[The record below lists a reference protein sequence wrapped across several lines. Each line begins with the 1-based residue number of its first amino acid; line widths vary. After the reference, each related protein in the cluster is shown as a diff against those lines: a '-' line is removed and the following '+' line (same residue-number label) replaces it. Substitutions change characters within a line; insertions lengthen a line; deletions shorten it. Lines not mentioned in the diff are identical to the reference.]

1 MIHLI
6 VALHC
11 EAKPLIDYFKLK
23 LQEQSPFEIYQ
34 NETMKLIISKVGCL
48 NAASAASYL
57 GAQSK
62 NALWLNIGLAGHLS
76 AKVGSLFLVS
86 KIALKESNKV
96 FYPYLPLKQE
106 IARSSLLTLDKPSQE
121 YQEDLLYDMEGY
133 GFYFAASKFT
143 SLERVQ
149 LLKIVSDG
157 PQVNLKS
164 ITSSVATSLI
174 QSQLDSIHAFIE
186 SFSSLDSC
194 YQQHPELELLLNHW
208 SFSQTERLKASKLI
222 NLIYLHKAGP
232 LNFQELQTLCSKK
245 ELFQKLE
252 EFIFNVKVGP

>member
-34 NETMKLIISKVGCL
+34 NATIKLIISKVGCF
-48 NAASAASYL
+48 NAASATSYL

-86 KIALKESNKV
+86 KIAKESNKA
-96 FYPYLPLKQE
+96 FYPYLPIKQE
-106 IARSSLLTLDKPSQE
+106 VLRSSLLTLDKPCQE

-143 SLERVQ
+143 TLERVQ

-157 PQVNLKS
+157 PKVDLKS

-186 SFSSLDSC
+186 NFSSLNSSS
-194 YQQHPELELLLNHW
+194 QQHPDLDLFLNHW

-222 NLIYLHKAGP
+222 NLIYLHKADP
-232 LNFQELQTLCSKK
+232 LNFQELQKLSSKK

-252 EFIFNVKVGP
+252 EFIFNLKVGP